1 MQGDHEPPL
10 MQTNLPQ
17 WKGKISYEMK
27 FIVPKELTDGS
38 YRIVVGLY
46 NKEGRLKLK
55 AGKGVA
61 EEKEFRYRVGMLVVD
76 SRSLAAPPDNQG
88 KRTLDL
94 TGYELVSTR
103 GLKNLWMSYLGDRE
117 RDRLPTR
124 LGMLILVTPLLLIQH
139 PICH

>member
-94 TGYELVSTR
+94 TGYELVFNEGFEEPLDVLPWGSGTR
-103 GLKNLWMSYLGDRE
+103 
-117 RDRLPTR
+117 
-124 LGMLILVTPLLLIQH
+124 
-139 PICH
+139 